1 MFLGEA
7 VVPYVMICCP
17 DNKSAIFGDEIKDN
31 YNTEIGKN
39 SPVVTCA
46 FDHLTE
52 SQLSIVLEVQ
62 CILGNIT
69 KEQKSSRILEPVSI
83 HAEKDSARKMRR

>member
-17 DNKSAIFGDEIKDN
+17 DNKSEIFGDEIKDN
-31 YNTEIGKN
+31 YNTEKGKN

-62 CILGNIT
+62 CIL
-69 KEQKSSRILEPVSI
+69 KKHYKRIEIQQDLSVSL
-83 HAEKDSARKMRR
+83 HTR

>member
-46 FDHLTE
+46 F
-52 SQLSIVLEVQ
+52 
-62 CILGNIT
+62 
-69 KEQKSSRILEPVSI
+69 KKSL
-83 HAEKDSARKMRR
+83 D

>member
-31 YNTEIGKN
+31 YNTEIGN
-39 SPVVTCA
+39 C
-46 FDHLTE
+46 L
-52 SQLSIVLEVQ
+52 
-62 CILGNIT
+62 
-69 KEQKSSRILEPVSI
+69 
-83 HAEKDSARKMRR
+83 M